1 MTDPETNHPGGEAVA
16 GAGGAATLTPPHEY
30 ALRVSHLSKTFGA
43 TRALQDVSMDVRGG
57 EIHALMGQNGSGKS
71 TLIKALA
78 GYHQPD
84 PEASAELD
92 GEPFHIGHEVPDGL
106 RFVHQ
111 DLGLV
116 LELSA
121 QDNLALHG
129 GFAKGFGGRVLW
141 REQEKETHRLLERFD
156 VHIDI
161 HQPLAAA
168 TPVERTVVAIAAAL
182 QGWHGGGGLLVLD
195 EPTAVLPYDEVER
208 LFAVVEEVRKAG
220 TAVLYVSHR
229 MDEIFQ
235 IADRVTILRGG
246 RLVATKDI
254 AEIDPRALAG
264 LMVGED
270 VDPDY
275 RAPVAARSDAPV
287 ALETRGITGKW
298 LRGVDLK
305 VYKGEILGIA
315 GLAGAGVLELP
326 YVITGHA
333 PRGDKVT
340 GQLRLPLTSDEWRDV
355 SDLKDV
361 NIPLVPADRQREGV
375 IFEFGVNENLSLS
388 ILNRLGR
395 RGKLGKRQ
403 EARAVEEWSRRLEIK
418 TETPSSLISTLS
430 GGNQQ
435 KVVVARC
442 LATEPDILVLCEP
455 TAGVDIGT
463 RVAIY
468 DLIARLSKEGL
479 TVIISSSD
487 EGDHL
492 AMCTRIVVLRNGRVA
507 EELNGDGLTQQA
519 LVSAIEGGS

>member
-1 MTDPETNHPGGEAVA
+1 MSEETNGVGAP
-16 GAGGAATLTPPHEY
+16 AGGVAAPPRASNGLALT
-30 ALRVSHLSKTFGA
+30 VSGLSKTFGA
-43 TRALQDVSMDVRGG
+43 TRALQDVSMDIRTG

-71 TLIKALA
+71 TLIKSLA
-78 GYHQPD
+78 GYHAPD
-84 PEASAELD
+84 GDASAELD
-92 GEPFHIGHEVPDGL
+92 GDAFNIGRDVPDGL

-121 QDNLALHG
+121 LDNLALHG

-141 REQEKETHRLLERFD
+141 RQQEKETHKLLSRFD
-156 VHIDI
+156 VDIDI
-161 HQPLAAA
+161 HRPLAAA
-168 TPVERTVVAIAAAL
+168 TPVERTVVAIASAL

-195 EPTAVLPYDEVER
+195 EPTAVLPHDEVER
-208 LFAVVEEVRKAG
+208 LFAVVQEVRKAG

-229 MDEIFQ
+229 MDEIFE

-246 RLVATKDI
+246 RKVDTKDI
-254 AEIDPRALAG
+254 ATLDPRALAG

-275 RAPVAARSDAPV
+275 RAPVAAKLEAPIV
-287 ALETRGITGKW
+287 LETRDVAGKW
-298 LRGVDLK
+298 LRGVDLT
-305 VYKGEILGIA
+305 VHEGEILGIA

-340 GQLRLPLTSDEWRDV
+340 GKVKIPRESDEWIDV
-355 SDLKDV
+355 AGLKDA

-375 IFEFGVNENLSLS
+375 IYEFGVNENLTLS
-388 ILNRLGR
+388 ILGRFGR
-395 RGKLGKRQ
+395 RGKLSHRA
-403 EARAVEEWSRRLEIK
+403 EERAVEEWMEKLEIL
-418 TETPSSLISTLS
+418 TETPGSLISTLS

-442 LATEPDILVLCEP
+442 LASQPDILVLCEP

-468 DLIARLSKEGL
+468 DMIARLSKEGL
-479 TVIISSSD
+479 TVIVSSSD
-487 EGDHL
+487 EGDLL
-492 AMCTRIVVLRNGRVA
+492 AMCTRIVVLRNGKVA
-507 EELNGDGLTQQA
+507 EELDGDGLTQQA
-519 LVSAIEGGS
+519 LVSAIEGGD

>member
-1 MTDPETNHPGGEAVA
+1 LSKSTSES
-16 GAGGAATLTPPHEY
+16 GAATGVVDASARGPNGP
-30 ALRVSHLSKTFGA
+30 ALNVSGLSKTFGA
-43 TRALQDVSMDVRGG
+43 TRALQDVSIDIRAG

-71 TLIKALA
+71 TLIKSLA
-78 GYHQPD
+78 GYHHPD
-84 PEASAELD
+84 NGATAALD
-92 GEPFHIGHEVPDGL
+92 GEPFHIGREVPDGL

-141 REQEKETHRLLERFD
+141 REQEKETYKLLERFD
-156 VHIDI
+156 VDIDI
-161 HQPLAAA
+161 HQPLASA
-168 TPVERTVVAIAAAL
+168 TPVERTVVAIASAL

-195 EPTAVLPYDEVER
+195 EPTAVLPHDEVER
-208 LFAVVEEVRKAG
+208 LFAVVQEVRRAG

-229 MDEIFQ
+229 MDEIFEL
-235 IADRVTILRGG
+235 ADRVTVLRGG
-246 RLVATKDI
+246 RKVATKDI
-254 AEIDPRALAG
+254 ATLEPRALAG

-275 RAPVAARSDAPV
+275 RAPVAGTHEAPV
-287 ALETRGITGKW
+287 VLETRDIAGKW
-298 LRGVDLK
+298 LRGVNLR
-305 VYKGEILGIA
+305 VQEGEILGIA

-340 GQLRLPLTSDEWRDV
+340 GQVRMPKASDEWIDV
-355 SDLKDV
+355 ADLKDV

-375 IFEFGVNENLSLS
+375 IYEFGVNENLTLS
-388 ILNRLGR
+388 ILGRFGR
-395 RGKLGKRQ
+395 RGKLAHR
-403 EARAVEEWSRRLEIK
+403 EEERTVEEWMRRLEIK
-418 TETPSSLISTLS
+418 TETPGSLISTLS

-442 LATEPDILVLCEP
+442 LASNPDILVLCEP

-468 DLIARLSKEGL
+468 DMIARLSKEGL
-479 TVIISSSD
+479 TVIVSSSD
-487 EGDHL
+487 EGDLL
-492 AMCTRIVVLRNGRVA
+492 AMCTRIVVLRNGIVA

-519 LVSAIEGGS
+519 LVSAIEGGDR